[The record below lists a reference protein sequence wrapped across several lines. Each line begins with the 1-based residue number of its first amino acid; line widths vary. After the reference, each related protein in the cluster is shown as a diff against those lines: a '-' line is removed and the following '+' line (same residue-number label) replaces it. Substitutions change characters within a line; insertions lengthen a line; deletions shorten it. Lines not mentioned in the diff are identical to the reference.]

1 MGNIKFNDVSFDE
14 AMEKMNTEC
23 KILQDIYDRFVNEVI
38 VKSDKIDDFAIRA
51 KELKDEIQRLQDKL
65 VTLKMKGRA
74 IERLY
79 SDTENANR
87 RLVNNL
93 PDGRVAGAKVTRNG
107 GAFPGPQIQNKY
119 RVIDSTDAY
128 TVNEKYDFE
137 DWLVEWLSTGSHR

>member
-14 AMEKMNTEC
+14 AMEKLNTEC

-79 SDTENANR
+79 TDTENVNR
-87 RLVNNL
+87 RLVSNL
-93 PDGRVAGAKVTRNG
+93 PDGRVAGTKVTRNG